1 MRWFRPVWRS
11 LATCFLFAALAS
23 SDIRAESESLP
34 PASESSESSDLPLLI
49 GHGEAISE
57 GATLAG
63 NSSSDGTITD
73 VIVLI
78 DSTKSMAWPLGRER
92 RLGVAQWSA
101 LDVADSIPEEIPAAF
116 VSLADEAS
124 ALRQLLP
131 MGTNDRGQLRRT
143 VMRLKSQGDGKLDKL
158 LTEARRL
165 LASKPDSTPLLVLV
179 TDGVDCDPFS
189 HGAPIRDLH
198 SDFGDRLHFQVIGIG
213 DNREISAKLRDL
225 ANQGGP
231 NGEFSSVKSHADL
244 PAALSSTRSL
254 FEAVR
259 TARHDHAEQ
268 QASSLAACEK
278 DRRDLIRQVA
288 RLTREGTDLR
298 ADVARLKETNET
310 QAAKITDLT
319 RERDALTT
327 RVAEL
332 DEQVETL
339 SEQNTNLAKDN
350 ERLSV
355 DNAKLNELSEARL
368 AEIGRLTQEKSDLE
382 LSSESYRRAYLTWL
396 TLALIF
402 LVLFVIASMLW
413 WFKAVRLADR
423 LGQTGSERDKLK
435 EQYAELNGKLDELNS
450 HLQHLEEQLD
460 KAQDDHSEAS
470 LDLGHARTKI
480 DELKHEVHRLQH
492 ELKDCSD
499 ARHHLAH
506 NLDDARD
513 LNEQHSR
520 DIARLN
526 DDVTELTE
534 RVKRLKRKNE
544 DLEERTASAE
554 QDSNASRQ
562 QLSECRERNGR
573 MEERLNACQQDCSE
587 SERRIRE
594 LEHALNHAR
603 EDARR
608 YSHRLRRC
616 REHHDNH
623 AQELLRV
630 STEGAAATSRAEEL
644 ERALHECQ
652 RNSSAVQHAAT
663 VSRAEQAAAFADT
676 LGATREMAA
685 NGRHHDHCCH
695 SQSTPIVMGPTVTPA
710 YSAASPVANPGAPSA
725 PAAAAGPATAGAGT
739 AGPATAGAGTAGSGT
754 AGAGTAGSGTAGAG
768 TAGAAT
774 AGAGTSG
781 PAAGGSAA
789 SGSAAGGGA
798 AGAPAGAGEGE
809 DGGGILG
816 GKGGGGLGGIL
827 GTAGTVLGTTI
838 GGPFG
843 GIVGGVGGGIVEDIL
858 S

>member
-1 MRWFRPVWRS
+1 MRWSRPVWR
-11 LATCFLFAALAS
+11 LLVTCLLFAVFCS
-23 SDIRAESESLP
+23 SDAQAQIESLP
-34 PASESSESSDLPLLI
+34 PSSESSESSDLPLLV
-49 GHGEAISE
+49 GHGERVPS
-57 GATLAG
+57 GATSAAK
-63 NSSSDGTITD
+63 NSSPDGTITD

-78 DSTKSMAWPLGRER
+78 DSTKSMAWPLERER
-92 RLGVAQWSA
+92 RLGVAQWST

-116 VSLADEAS
+116 VALADEAS

-131 MGTNDRGQLRRT
+131 LGTNDRGQLRRT

-165 LASKPDSTPLLVLV
+165 LAAKPDSVPLLVLV

-254 FEAVR
+254 FEGVR
-259 TARHDHAEQ
+259 IARHDRAEQ
-268 QASSLAACEK
+268 QAASLAVCEK
-278 DRRDLIRQVA
+278 DRRDLTRQVA
-288 RLTREGTDLR
+288 RLTREGVDLR
-298 ADVARLKETNET
+298 ADVARLEETNEK
-310 QAAKITDLT
+310 QADEIANLT
-319 RERDALTT
+319 RERDTLTT
-327 RVAEL
+327 RVSEL

-355 DNAKLNELSEARL
+355 DNAKLGELSEARL

-413 WFKAVRLADR
+413 WFKALRLTDR
-423 LGQTGSERDKLK
+423 LGQAGSERDKLK
-435 EQYAELNGKLDELNS
+435 EQYTELNGKLDELNV
-450 HLQHLEEQLD
+450 HLRHLEEQLD
-460 KAQDDHSEAS
+460 EAQVGHTGAQS
-470 LDLGHARTKI
+470 DLGHARTKI
-480 DELKHEVHRLQH
+480 DELKEEVHRLRH
-492 ELKDCSD
+492 ELKDCGD
-499 ARHHLAH
+499 ARQHLVH
-506 NLDDARD
+506 KLDDARD
-513 LNEQHSR
+513 LNEQHAR
-520 DIARLN
+520 DINRLN
-526 DDVTELTE
+526 DEVTELTE

-554 QDSNASRQ
+554 QEANSARH

-603 EDARR
+603 EDVRR

-623 AQELLRV
+623 SQELLRV
-630 STEGAAATSRAEEL
+630 STEGAAAASRAEEL

-652 RNSSAVQHAAT
+652 RNSSAVQHAAN

-676 LGATREMAA
+676 LGVTREMAA

-725 PAAAAGPATAGAGT
+725 PAATAGAG
-739 AGPATAGAGTAGSGT
+739 TAGAGTAGSGTAGAGT

-798 AGAPAGAGEGE
+798 AGAPAGAGGG
-809 DGGGILG
+809 DGDGPLIPGLPGILG
-816 GKGGGGLGGIL
+816 GDKDGGLGGLLGIA
-827 GTAGTVLGTTI
+827 GTALGTTI
-838 GGPFG
+838 GGP
-843 GIVGGVGGGIVEDIL
+843 VGGLAGGPLGRL
-858 S
+858 FG